1 MPQDAA
7 AAGTKVIENPL
18 SGELITIRSQPGRP
32 GDVLAWELR
41 LAPGGRVPASHAHP
55 GQEERFTV
63 VEGRMRFR
71 VGWRRLVA
79 GPGETVRVPAGT
91 VHHFANAGPGP
102 ALVQVA
108 TVPALSMAELL
119 ETAASLARDQQAAGR
134 ALPRLT
140 DLVLFMR
147 DFEQEVR
154 APYLPRPLA
163 RLAVR
168 WLSSL
173 AGWLRLDAR
182 YRRLRAAQRR
192 GGTDPGR
199 RDAAGPG
206 PARRTAAERGGTAS
220 RATPPAVSG

>member
-7 AAGTKVIENPL
+7 AAGGKVIVNPL
-18 SGELITIRSQPGRP
+18 SGELIIIRDQPGHS
-32 GDVLAWELR
+32 GGVLAWELR

-63 VEGRMRFR
+63 VEGRLRFR
-71 VGWRRLVA
+71 AGWRRLLV
-79 GPGETVRVPAGT
+79 GPGETVRVPPGT

-102 ALVQVA
+102 ARIQVA
-108 TVPALSMAELL
+108 TVPALSMADLL

-147 DFEQEVR
+147 EFEREVQ

-163 RLAVR
+163 RQAVR
-168 WLSSL
+168 SLSWLASRL
-173 AGWLRLDAR
+173 GLDAR
-182 YRRLRAAQRR
+182 YRRLRDDSQN
-192 GGTDPGR
+192 
-199 RDAAGPG
+199 
-206 PARRTAAERGGTAS
+206 TAA
-220 RATPPAVSG
+220 SGR

>member
-7 AAGTKVIENPL
+7 AAGAKVIENPL
-18 SGELITIRSQPGRP
+18 SGELITIRDQPGHP
-32 GDVLAWELR
+32 GGVLAWELR

-71 VGWRRLVA
+71 VGWRRLMA
-79 GPGETVRVPAGT
+79 GPGETVLVPPGT

-102 ALVQVA
+102 ARVQVA
-108 TVPALSMAELL
+108 TVPALSMAGLL
-119 ETAASLARDQQAAGR
+119 ETAAALARDQHAAGR
-134 ALPRLT
+134 ALPRLA

-147 DFEQEVR
+147 DFEQELR

-173 AGWLRLDAR
+173 AGRLHLDAR
-182 YRRLRAAQRR
+182 YRRLRTATPDTGSSGAGFRDVAARS
-192 GGTDPGR
+192 G
-199 RDAAGPG
+199 
-206 PARRTAAERGGTAS
+206 TAA
-220 RATPPAVSG
+220 PPNNSWPIL